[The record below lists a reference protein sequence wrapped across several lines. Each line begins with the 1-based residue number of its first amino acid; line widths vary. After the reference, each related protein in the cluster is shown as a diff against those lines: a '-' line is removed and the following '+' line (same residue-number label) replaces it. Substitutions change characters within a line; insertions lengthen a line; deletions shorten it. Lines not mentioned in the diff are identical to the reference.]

1 MANYTTSTSDKL
13 KKKALLWWLIGLIG
27 LCGFENF
34 YVGKIK
40 AGLIRTAV
48 GVFLSLG
55 FYAIFTEAQE
65 MTPVVIIV
73 WLVIA
78 LPNLFRIL
86 LGKFRDNVGN
96 ALRE

>member
-13 KKKALLWWLIGLIG
+13 KKKALMWWLIGAIG
-27 LCGFENF
+27 LFGFENF

-40 AGLIRTAV
+40 AGLIRAV
-48 GVFLSLG
+48 IGVFFAMG
-55 FYAIFTEAQE
+55 FYAMFTEAPDV
-65 MTPVVIIV
+65 TPAVIIM

-86 LGKFRDNVGN
+86 LGTFRDNVGN
-96 ALRE
+96 ALRN